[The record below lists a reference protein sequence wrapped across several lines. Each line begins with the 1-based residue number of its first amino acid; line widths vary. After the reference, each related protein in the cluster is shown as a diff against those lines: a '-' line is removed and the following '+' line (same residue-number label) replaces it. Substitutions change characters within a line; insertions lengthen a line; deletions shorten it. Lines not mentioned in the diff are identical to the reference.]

1 MVPFLKFSEL
11 NISTEI
17 LNAIEDLGFEEPT
30 PIQQRAIP
38 LILSGR
44 DVTGQAQT
52 GTGKTAAF
60 AIPLIEKIDAG
71 RCSVQTIVLSP
82 TRELT
87 IQIAE
92 EFNRLLKYREEI
104 RVLPVYGGQPIER
117 QIHELKR
124 GVHILIGT
132 PGRVMDHL
140 RRGTL
145 SLSGISTVV
154 LDEADQMLEMGFRE
168 DMEEIISQTPEVR
181 QTILFSATMPKPIL
195 RISKSFQKKPELVTI
210 SPGQLAVPLIE
221 QKYLEVRDKDK
232 LDVLCRLID
241 INSSD
246 LSMIFCNTKKMV
258 DELSGMLRSRG
269 YFAEGLHG
277 DMKQQQRDRV
287 MGRFRKGSID
297 ILIATDVAA
306 RGIDIDDIDVVYNYD
321 VPQDVE
327 YYVHRIGRTGRAG
340 KSGAS
345 YTLVSPKEIHKL
357 RMIKK
362 LAKVKIERIP
372 VPNASDVENSRIER
386 TLDRVRTVVDEEEL
400 GLFIPAVEKLME
412 EDYTLSEISAALLK
426 IHLEGSSG
434 RIREDEEFDPG
445 DTGAE
450 PGMVRFFVNIG
461 KSKGIRPSDFVGA
474 IAGEADIPGSE
485 IGAINILRDFS
496 FVEVPDTYAKQV
508 FDVMNGGTIR
518 GNEVSFE
525 PARKERKQRSGSW

>member
-1 MVPFLKFSEL
+1 MVSFLKFSEL
-11 NISTEI
+11 NISPEI
-17 LNAIEDLGFEEPT
+17 LRAIEDMGFEEPT
-30 PIQQRAIP
+30 PIQQRSIP
-38 LILSGR
+38 VILSGH
-44 DVTGQAQT
+44 DLTGQAQT

-60 AIPLIEKIDAG
+60 AIPVIEKTEPEK
-71 RCSVQTIVLSP
+71 CLVQTIILSP

-87 IQIAE
+87 IQISE
-92 EFNRLLKYREEI
+92 EFNRLLKYRENI

-124 GVHILIGT
+124 GVHIIIGT

-145 SLSGISTVV
+145 SLSGIRTVV

-168 DMEEIISQTPEVR
+168 DMEEILSQAPGER

-195 RISKSFQKKPELVTI
+195 KISKSFQNKPEFVSI
-210 SPGQLAVPLIE
+210 SPGQLTVPSIE
-221 QKYLEVRDKDK
+221 QKYLEVREKDK
-232 LDVLCRLID
+232 LEVLCRLID

-246 LSMIFCNTKKMV
+246 LSMIFCNTKKRV
-258 DELSGMLRSRG
+258 DEIAGMLRSRG

-287 MGRFRKGSID
+287 MGRFRSGSID

-306 RGIDIDDIDVVYNYD
+306 RGIDIDDIDIVYNYD

-340 KSGAS
+340 KSGAA
-345 YTLVSPKEIHKL
+345 YTFVSPKEIYKL

-362 LAKVKIERIP
+362 LAKVNIVRIAI
-372 VPNASDVENSRIER
+372 PNAADVENSRVLKALE
-386 TLDRVRTVVDEEEL
+386 RVRSVIEEEDL
-400 GLFIPAVEKLME
+400 GLYIPAVENLME
-412 EDYTLSEISAALLK
+412 EDCTLVEISAALLK
-426 IHLEGSSG
+426 IQLEGTSG
-434 RIREDEEFDPG
+434 RIQGGEEFEPG

-461 KSKGIRPSDFVGA
+461 KNKGIRPSDFVGA
-474 IAGEADIPGSE
+474 IAGEADIPGGE
-485 IGAINILRDFS
+485 IGSISILKDFS
-496 FVEVPDTYAKQV
+496 FVEVPDKYAKRV
-508 FDVMNGGTIR
+508 FDIMNRGTIR

-525 PARKERKQRSGSW
+525 PARKERKQRSRY

>member
-1 MVPFLKFSEL
+1 MVSFLKFDEL
-11 NISTEI
+11 NISPET
-17 LNAIEDLGFEEPT
+17 LRAIEDMGFEEPT
-30 PIQQRAIP
+30 PIQQRSIP
-38 LILSGR
+38 VILSGR

-60 AIPLIEKIDAG
+60 AVPVIEKTDLKK
-71 RCSVQTIVLSP
+71 CFVQSIILSP

-87 IQIAE
+87 IQISE
-92 EFNRLLKYREEI
+92 EFNRLLKYREDI

-145 SLSGISTVV
+145 SLSAVRIVV

-168 DMEEIISQTPEVR
+168 DMEDILSQTPDER

-195 RISKSFQKKPELVTI
+195 KISKSFQRNPEFVTI
-210 SPGQLAVPLIE
+210 SPGQLAVPTIE
-221 QKYLEVRDKDK
+221 QKYLEVREKDK
-232 LDVLCRLID
+232 LEVLCRLID
-241 INSSD
+241 INSSE
-246 LSMIFCNTKKMV
+246 LSMIFCNTKRRV
-258 DELSGMLRSRG
+258 DEISGMLRSRG

-287 MGRFRKGSID
+287 MGHFRNGSID

-306 RGIDIDDIDVVYNYD
+306 RGIDIDDIDIVYNYD

-340 KSGAS
+340 KSGAA
-345 YTLVSPKEIHKL
+345 YTFVSPKEINKL

-362 LAKVKIERIP
+362 LAKVNISRIAI
-372 VPNASDVENSRIER
+372 PNAADVENSRIER
-386 TLDRVRTVVDEEEL
+386 SLDKVRSIIDEEDL

-412 EDYTLSEISAALLK
+412 EDYTLAEISAALLK
-426 IHLEGSSG
+426 IQLEGNTG
-434 RIREDEEFDPG
+434 KIQETDDFEAG

-461 KSKGIRPSDFVGA
+461 KNKGIRPSDFVGA
-474 IAGEADIPGSE
+474 IAGEADVPGKE
-485 IGAINILRDFS
+485 IGSIAILKDFS
-496 FVEVPDTYAKQV
+496 FVEVPETYAKRV
-508 FDVMNGGTIR
+508 FDIMNGNTIR

-525 PARKERKQRSGSW
+525 PARKERKQRSRY

>member
-1 MVPFLKFSEL
+1 MVSFLKFNEL
-11 NISTEI
+11 NISPEI
-17 LNAIEDLGFEEPT
+17 LKAIEDMGFEEPT
-30 PIQQRAIP
+30 PIQQRSIP
-38 LILSGR
+38 FILSGR

-60 AIPLIEKIDAG
+60 AIPVIENTSPEK
-71 RCSVQTIVLSP
+71 CMVQSIILSP

-87 IQIAE
+87 IQISE
-92 EFNRLLKYREEI
+92 EFNRLLSYRQDI

-117 QIHELKR
+117 QIHELKK
-124 GVHILIGT
+124 GVQILIGT

-145 SLSGISTVV
+145 SLSGIKTVV

-168 DMEEIISQTPEVR
+168 DMEEILSNTPKDR

-195 RISKSFQKKPELVTI
+195 KISKSFQNKPEFVSI
-210 SPGQLAVPLIE
+210 SPGQLTVPSIE

-232 LDVLCRLID
+232 LEVLCRLMD

-246 LSMIFCNTKKMV
+246 LSMIFCNTKKKV

-287 MGRFRKGSID
+287 MSRFRSGSID

-306 RGIDIDDIDVVYNYD
+306 RGIDIDDIDIVYNFD

-345 YTLVSPKEIHKL
+345 YTLVSPKEIYKL

-362 LAKVKIERIP
+362 LAKVNIVRIAIP
-372 VPNASDVENSRIER
+372 DAADVENSRIEKA
-386 TLDRVRTVVDEEEL
+386 LERVKAIIDDEDL
-400 GLFIPAVEKLME
+400 GLYIPAVERLME
-412 EDYTLSEISAALLK
+412 EDCTLVEISAALLK
-426 IHLEGSSG
+426 IQLEGNTGKIQSG
-434 RIREDEEFDPG
+434 GEFEPG

-461 KSKGIRPSDFVGA
+461 KNKGIRPSDFVGA
-474 IAGEADIPGSE
+474 IAGEAEIPGNE
-485 IGAINILRDFS
+485 IGAIDIMKDFS
-496 FVEVPDTYAKQV
+496 FVEVPEQYAKKV
-508 FDVMNGGTIR
+508 FDVMNRGTIR

-525 PARKERKQRSGSW
+525 PAKRERKQRSRY

>member
-1 MVPFLKFSEL
+1 MVSFLKFNEL
-11 NISTEI
+11 NISPEI
-17 LNAIEDLGFEEPT
+17 LRAIEDMGFEEPT
-30 PIQQRAIP
+30 PIQQRSIP
-38 LILSGR
+38 FILSGR

-60 AIPLIEKIDAG
+60 AIPVIEKTVPEK
-71 RCSVQTIVLSP
+71 CMVQTIVLSP

-87 IQIAE
+87 IQISE
-92 EFNRLLKYREEI
+92 EFNRLLSYREDI

-145 SLSGISTVV
+145 SLSGIETVV

-168 DMEEIISQTPEVR
+168 DMEEILSQTPKER

-195 RISKSFQKKPELVTI
+195 KISKSFQKKPEFVSI
-210 SPGQLAVPLIE
+210 SPGQLTVPSIE
-221 QKYLEVRDKDK
+221 QKYLEVREKDK
-232 LDVLCRLID
+232 LEVLCRLID

-246 LSMIFCNTKKMV
+246 LSMIFCNTKKRV

-287 MGRFRKGSID
+287 MSRFRNGSID

-306 RGIDIDDIDVVYNYD
+306 RGIDIDDIDIVYNYD

-345 YTLVSPKEIHKL
+345 YTFVSPKEIYKL

-362 LAKVKIERIP
+362 LAKVNIVRIAI
-372 VPNASDVENSRIER
+372 PNADDVENSRIEKA
-386 TLDRVRTVVDEEEL
+386 LDRVKALIDDEDL
-400 GLFIPAVEKLME
+400 GLYIPAVERLME
-412 EDYTLSEISAALLK
+412 EDYTLVEISAALLK
-426 IHLEGSSG
+426 IQLEGNTG
-434 RIREDEEFDPG
+434 KIQAGEEFEPG

-450 PGMVRFFVNIG
+450 PGMVRFFVNVG
-461 KSKGIRPSDFVGA
+461 KNKGIRPSDFVGA
-474 IAGEADIPGSE
+474 IAGEAEIPGNE
-485 IGAINILRDFS
+485 IGAIDIMKDFS
-496 FVEVPDTYAKQV
+496 FVEVPDKYAKRV
-508 FDVMNGGTIR
+508 FDVMNRGTIR

-525 PARKERKQRSGSW
+525 PARRERKQRSRY